1 MLCSLG
7 LPRAKDSWALAK
19 IGPRSFSLQ
28 LAKIVA
34 TRFAWIDAF
43 QVRLG
48 KLIATMIVV
57 YRPACITK
65 RTARSVHAQ
74 CTVPCIAHC
83 WYHCHYEYFCS
94 PALLRNQIKRI
105 PQAGRPLALRHV
117 ASALCDGRLT
127 LLFDKNSQFGRTQ
140 NHLLCPAFNV
150 PLLGLFGTKLIATPA
165 AGAE

>member
-19 IGPRSFSLQ
+19 MGPESFSLQ
-28 LAKIVA
+28 VAKIVA
-34 TRFAWIDAF
+34 TWFAWMDAF

-74 CTVPCIAHC
+74 CTLQCTLEC
-83 WYHCHYEYFCS
+83 
-94 PALLRNQIKRI
+94 
-105 PQAGRPLALRHV
+105 
-117 ASALCDGRLT
+117 T
-127 LLFDKNSQFGRTQ
+127 LLKYYKTQ
-140 NHLLCPAFNV
+140 YI
-150 PLLGLFGTKLIATPA
+150 LGSVYETKKCYF
-165 AGAE
+165 